1 MKKKRTRLFIPAVIL
16 IILLIGAGVFYAY
29 DKNAGNPIFSNLLEA
44 EARTTASDK
53 KDNSKPQMTEKE
65 LETAGEAVWVQNTEP
80 PVTEA
85 QITEALATEAAAD
98 GNTESEA
105 EMFADALFIGDS
117 RTEGFVLLSG
127 IQTNYYAYKGLN
139 VSTVYT
145 EPVIQKDGASVTV
158 MDAVADTEFCRIYMM
173 FGVNETGWM
182 NSDIFIDNYKRMI
195 ADIRETHPDAEIYIQ
210 SILPVS
216 QSVSDTHRYVKNDTI
231 KMYNELLQ
239 NMAKEEKVH
248 YINVAEAVSDSGVLP
263 DNASSDGIHLNQEY
277 CQKWLDYL
285 IEYRKQEVQ
294 THDK

>member
-1 MKKKRTRLFIPAVIL
+1 MKKKRTGLFIPAVIL
-16 IILLIGAGVFYAY
+16 IILLIGAGVLYSY
-29 DKNAGNPIFSNLLEA
+29 DKNADSPIFSNLQEA
-44 EARTTASDK
+44 KARTTASNK
-53 KDNSKPQMTEKE
+53 KEKNKP
-65 LETAGEAVWVQNTEP
+65 
-80 PVTEA
+80 
-85 QITEALATEAAAD
+85 QITEEESETSAEDTRIQATETPTTEEQATETLSTEAAAAE
-98 GNTESEA
+98 TESEA

-158 MDAVADTEFCRIYMM
+158 MDAVADTEFSRIYMM

-182 NSDIFIDNYKRMI
+182 NSDIFIDNYKKII
-195 ADIRETHPDAEIYIQ
+195 ADIRETHPGVEIYIQ
-210 SILPVS
+210 SVLPVS
-216 QSVSDTHRYVKNDTI
+216 QAVSDTHRYVKNDTI
-231 KMYNELLQ
+231 KVYNELLQ
-239 NMAKEEKVH
+239 NMAEEEKVH

-277 CQKWLDYL
+277 CQKWLNYL

-294 THDK
+294 AHERK